1 MGPSGGLA
9 MATREELLEK
19 MVAGTLS
26 RGEALE
32 LRGILQKEDRESKLR
47 LLAAMGIGAAAAMT
61 LPPLLEMELGDLL
74 DLRMEP
80 QVLAVEPQASSGEAA
95 RRPGLR
101 QHPPEQPESP
111 EEEALEVAREA
122 RTPGQVGAQEM
133 AQPQEMGAP
142 VRRVRARRR

>member
-1 MGPSGGLA
+1 

-19 MVAGTLS
+19 MVAGTLG
-26 RGEALE
+26 RDEALE
-32 LRGILQKEDRESKLR
+32 LREMLRKEDRESKLR
-47 LLAAMGIGAAAAMT
+47 LLAAMGIGAAAAIT
-61 LPPLLEMELGDLL
+61 LPPLLEMELGDIL

-80 QVLAVEPQASSGEAA
+80 QVLQVEPQAPAGEAA

-101 QHPPEQPESP
+101 QQTPEYPPPESP

-122 RTPGQVGAQEM
+122 RTPGQIGAREM
-133 AQPQEMGAP
+133 ARPQEMGAP